1 MKIFKSQR
9 PEILLGQFLKA
20 TGLIGS
26 GGEAKLFLSERTVM
40 INRIVRTERGAKLHH
55 GDIVSVEGDEWMIRH
70 DT

>member
-26 GGEAKLFLSERTVM
+26 GGEAKLFLSLRTVM

>member
-1 MKIFKSQR
+1 MKIFESHR

-55 GDIVSVEGDEWMIRH
+55 GDIVSVEGDEWIIRH